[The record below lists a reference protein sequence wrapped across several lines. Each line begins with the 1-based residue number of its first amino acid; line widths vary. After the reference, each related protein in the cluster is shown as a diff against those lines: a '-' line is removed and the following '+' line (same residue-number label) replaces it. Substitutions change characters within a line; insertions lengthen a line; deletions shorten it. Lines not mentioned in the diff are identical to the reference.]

1 MQSMPRLKSI
11 GNPPKKCLNTVCTFK
26 ETAPPPP
33 LSALTCLNAAVQNV
47 QVVLSDEPASVS
59 GAVRGRHGVN
69 KLPLSRSQNCVLT
82 ERQNDF
88 SPPFHSY
95 ILMTTAGRSSITFRK
110 GAAVTVPA
118 LCSHIS
124 CGFVVLRLAG

>member
-1 MQSMPRLKSI
+1 MVLLINAIYATFEVHWKP
-11 GNPPKKCLNTVCTFK
+11 PPKNVCTFK

-82 ERQNDF
+82 QRQNDF
-88 SPPFHSY
+88 SPPFIH
-95 ILMTTAGRSSITFRK
+95 TF
-110 GAAVTVPA
+110 
-118 LCSHIS
+118 
-124 CGFVVLRLAG
+124 